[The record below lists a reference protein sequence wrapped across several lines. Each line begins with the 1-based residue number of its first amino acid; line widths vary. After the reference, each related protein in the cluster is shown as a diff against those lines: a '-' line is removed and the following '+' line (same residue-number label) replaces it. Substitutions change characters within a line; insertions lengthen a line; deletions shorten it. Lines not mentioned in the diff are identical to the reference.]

1 MESDRAIAIYTHQSS
16 VNTRLSD
23 KQNLLLAKEDS
34 VVSGEGRWRGER
46 GVTEVAIEGPGC
58 SNCCAQTI
66 IKF

>member
-1 MESDRAIAIYTHQSS
+1 MESDRAIAIHQSS
-16 VNTRLSD
+16 VNTSD